1 MVAVPVTMITPAG
14 PRMETPGRPQRYT
27 LRMRDAKPT
36 TPEAIERGFLEQ
48 GFVCTGE
55 VATTLY
61 LAEQLKKPVLLEG
74 PPGVGKT
81 ELGKLW
87 AGFHQARLIRL
98 QCYEG
103 LDEAK
108 ALYEWAYGKQM
119 LYTQLLREK
128 TGDLLSGATDLRQA
142 IGRLSG
148 QADAFFS
155 REFLL
160 ERPLLAAITST
171 EPVVLLIDEIDRA
184 DEEFEAFLLEL
195 LSDYQITIPELGTI
209 RAGRPPR
216 VILTSNDSRDLA
228 DALRRRC
235 LYLYVDYPDY
245 DDELKII
252 EQRVPGISDK
262 LAERVVRFSQS
273 LRKADLRKQ
282 PGISEV
288 VDWALALVVTGADEL
303 SGPTLRRTLGAL
315 LKNREDLDHVMSE
328 LSRFRS

>member
-1 MVAVPVTMITPAG
+1 M
-14 PRMETPGRPQRYT
+14 PQPK
-27 LRMRDAKPT
+27 DA
-36 TPEAIERGFLEQ
+36 TPEAIERAFREQ

-55 VATTLY
+55 VAVTLH
-61 LAEQLKKPVLLEG
+61 LAEKLSKPVLLEG

-81 ELGKLW
+81 EIGKLW
-87 AGFHQARLIRL
+87 AAFHDARLLRL

-119 LYTQLLREK
+119 LYTQLLRDA
-128 TGDLLSGATDLRQA
+128 TGELLAGAADLHEAVR
-142 IGRLSG
+142 RLGG

-160 ERPLLAAITST
+160 ERPLLAAITSS

-195 LSDYQITIPELGTI
+195 LSDYQVSIPELGTI
-209 RAGRPPR
+209 RARRPPR
-216 VILTSNDSRDLA
+216 VVLTSNDSRDLA

-235 LYLYVDYPDY
+235 LYLHVDYPGF
-245 DDELKII
+245 DEQLAIL
-252 EQRVPGISDK
+252 ESRVPGISDR
-262 LAERVVRFSQS
+262 LAGSVARFAQS

-282 PGISEV
+282 PGIAEV
-288 VDWALALVVTGADEL
+288 VDWALALVALGAEDL
-303 SGPTLRRTLGAL
+303 SRETVRRTLGAL
-315 LKNREDLDHVMSE
+315 LKNREDVEHAMAE
-328 LSRFRS
+328 LSRLRS

>member
-1 MVAVPVTMITPAG
+1 
-14 PRMETPGRPQRYT
+14 
-27 LRMRDAKPT
+27 MRRDESSS
-36 TPEAIERGFLEQ
+36 PEAIERAFLDR

-55 VATTLY
+55 VSVTLH
-61 LAEQLKKPVLLEG
+61 LAERLGKPVLLEG

-81 ELGKLW
+81 EIGKLW
-87 AGFHQARLIRL
+87 AAYHGARLLRL

-128 TGDLLSGATDLRQA
+128 TGELLSGATDLADA
-142 IGRLSG
+142 IRRLGG

-160 ERPLLAAITST
+160 ERPLLAAITSAD
-171 EPVVLLIDEIDRA
+171 PVVLLIDEIDRA

-195 LSDYQITIPELGTI
+195 LSDFQVSIPELGTI
-209 RAGRPPR
+209 RARRPPR
-216 VILTSNDSRDLA
+216 VVLTSNDSRDLA

-235 LYLYVDYPDY
+235 LYLYVDYPGF
-245 DDELKII
+245 DDELRIL
-252 EQRVPGISDK
+252 ESRVPGISDR
-262 LAERVVRFSQS
+262 LARAVARFSQS

-282 PGISEV
+282 PGIAEV
-288 VDWALALVVTGADEL
+288 VDWALALVTVGAEDL
-303 SGPTLRRTLGAL
+303 GRDAVRRTLGAL
-315 LKNREDLDHVMSE
+315 LKNRDDVERVMAD
-328 LSRFRS
+328 LSRLRS